1 MKTND
6 LSLANRPKL
15 LSAEIVGYNYTDV
28 IFSPYGEYWRQM
40 RKICILELLSAK
52 KVGSFKSIRDQESW
66 SLVECMV
73 NKGPV
78 TINLTEKIFSTIN
91 VIATRVAVGSRC
103 KDHGMLVELIEQLV
117 SLSGGF
123 DVCDLFPSFKVLH
136 LVTGMRGKL
145 MRIHSKID
153 KMLDGIISDH
163 QECRAG
169 GGRTEQ
175 NEDLLDVLLRLKDDG
190 GLQFPLTY
198 DNIKA
203 VILDMFA
210 AGTDTAS
217 VIIEW
222 AMFELMLNPRV
233 MHKLQGEIRRVF
245 QGKKKVYESDI
256 EDLEYLSLV
265 INETLR
271 LHPPIPLIPRECR
284 EKCEIGG
291 YNIPVNT
298 KITINIWKIG
308 RDPDY
313 WNNPESFI
321 PERFSESSIDFKG
334 TYFEYLPFGAGRRIC
349 PGLTM
354 GLAIVELVLT
364 RLLYHFN

>member
-1 MKTND
+1 MD
-6 LSLANRPKL
+6 
-15 LSAEIVGYNYTDV
+15 I
-28 IFSPYGEYWRQM
+28 
-40 RKICILELLSAK
+40 
-52 KVGSFKSIRDQESW
+52 GSF
-66 SLVECMV
+66 M
-73 NKGPV
+73 
-78 TINLTEKIFSTIN
+78 
-91 VIATRVAVGSRC
+91 
-103 KDHGMLVELIEQLV
+103 
-117 SLSGGF
+117 
-123 DVCDLFPSFKVLH
+123 
-136 LVTGMRGKL
+136 
-145 MRIHSKID
+145 SK
-153 KMLDGIISDH
+153 
-163 QECRAG
+163 
-169 GGRTEQ
+169 
-175 NEDLLDVLLRLKDDG
+175 
-190 GLQFPLTY
+190 
-198 DNIKA
+198 
-203 VILDMFA
+203 DMFA